1 MSIAMAIQFSISAL
15 TSCLGIASFLL
26 FADEPMERTYYF
38 CYSMSTIFQIFPC
51 CYFGTESEFWL
62 GRLHYAAFSC
72 NWSIQERTFK
82 RKLMLFVE
90 RSLKR
95 SIGMAAGMLPISVA
109 TFFATLKF
117 AYSLFM
123 IILRMD

>member
-1 MSIAMAIQFSISAL
+1 MV
-15 TSCLGIASFLL
+15 
-26 FADEPMERTYYF
+26 RVYYF
-38 CYSMSTIFQIFPC
+38 CYFIAMIVQIFPC
-51 CYFGTESEFWL
+51 CYFGTDSEFWF

-72 NWSIQERTFK
+72 DWISQEKTFK

-95 SIGMAAGMLPISVA
+95 NKAMACGMLPISVG
-109 TFFATLKF
+109 TFFGTIKF

-123 IILRMD
+123 IILQRN